1 MNHIFQP
8 ILRKGVLLYFDDIL
22 IYIKGWTT
30 HISYLKRVLK
40 ISKENNFYAKQS
52 KCDFAKNKIQFLGFI
67 VSQDGVCLDPRKV
80 KAIES
85 GKHHPTYI
93 SFAPS

>member
-1 MNHIFQP
+1 MNNIFQP

-30 HISYLKRVLK
+30 HISHLKRVLK
-40 ISKENNFYAKQS
+40 ISKDNNLYAKQS
-52 KCDFAKNKIQFLGFI
+52 ECDFAKNKIQILGFI
-67 VSQDGVCLDPRKV
+67 VSQDGVCLDPRKF

-93 SFAPS
+93 IFAPS